1 MNQRLGDKHEEFS
14 QHVEKNVRGKT
25 KEETK
30 KKKKKREKIKDM
42 DTDIE
47 QKVQAEG
54 LWVFPWYSP
63 ESKT

>member
-1 MNQRLGDKHEEFS
+1 M
-14 QHVEKNVRGKT
+14 KNSPSTLRKMSEVKQT
-25 KEETK
+25 KKQK
-30 KKKKKREKIKDM
+30 KKKKKREKIIDM